1 MMKGMYFMFKKQMSS
16 KIVAVSFMI
25 LLLLSGCSA
34 DLKDSDQADKSST
47 ESTDTR
53 LFSTDKG
60 EIEIPVH
67 PKRVISDFGL
77 LGDVLALGVMP
88 VAIEDYGATDVAFKD
103 LIKDTKVLE
112 KWEPEYLMAENP
124 DLIITRNEDSYE
136 QLSKIAPTVYIP
148 VYELET
154 GERLS
159 FLSDALGLGQ
169 EKGREVVDNYETKVK
184 EAKDKL
190 KNTGLYN
197 KTFSIIRVQ
206 GENEIGVRWSNN
218 LGGQILFGALGL
230 PQTEAAL
237 REVKAGVDW
246 GATLSFE
253 AVTEYMGDYILVTEY
268 GNYQLIENNPVW
280 KSLSA
285 VQNGNIIVLSEPYMY
300 LNDIYSWSAQLDLV
314 TGELLNLAEKNGV
327 QK

>member
-1 MMKGMYFMFKKQMSS
+1 MMKGMYFMFKKQISS

-25 LLLLSGCSA
+25 LLLLSGCSV
-34 DLKDSDQADKSST
+34 DLKDSDQADKSSA

-53 LFSTDKG
+53 MFSTDKG

-67 PKRVISDFGL
+67 PQRVISDFGM
-77 LGDVLALGVMP
+77 LGDVLALGVTP
-88 VAIEDYGATDVAFKD
+88 VAIEDYGATDVAYKE
-103 LIKDTKVLE
+103 LIKDIKVLE
-112 KWEPEYLMAENP
+112 KWEAEFLMAETP
-124 DLIITRNEDSYE
+124 DLIVTRNEDNYE
-136 QLSKIAPTVYIP
+136 LFSKIAPTVYVP
-148 VYELET
+148 VYEHET
-154 GERLS
+154 EERLS
-159 FLSDALGLGQ
+159 FLSDALGLGR
-169 EKGREVVDNYETKVK
+169 EKGKDVVDTYEAKVK
-184 EAKDKL
+184 EAKVKL

-197 KTFSIIRVQ
+197 KTFSVIRVQ

-218 LGGQILFGALGL
+218 LGGQILFGALEL

-237 REVKAGVDW
+237 REVKAGTDW

-253 AVTEYMGDYILVTEY
+253 AVPEYMGDYILVTEY
-268 GNYQLIENNPVW
+268 DNYQLIENNPVW

-314 TGELLNLAEKNGV
+314 TAKLLNLVEKNGV
-327 QK
+327 

>member
-1 MMKGMYFMFKKQMSS
+1 MFKNQISRKM
-16 KIVAVSFMI
+16 VAVSFTI
-25 LLLLSGCSA
+25 LLLLSGCSV
-34 DLKDSDQADKSST
+34 DMNGSEQADKSGM

-53 LFSTDKG
+53 LFTTDKG

-67 PKRVISDFGL
+67 PQRVISDCGL
-77 LGDVLALGVMP
+77 LGDVLALGITP
-88 VAIEDYGATDVAFKD
+88 AAIEDYAATDVAYKE

-124 DLIITRNEDSYE
+124 DLIVTRNEDSYE
-136 QLSKIAPTVYIP
+136 QLSKIAPTVYVP
-148 VYELET
+148 ADELET

-159 FLSDALGLGQ
+159 FLSDALGLGK
-169 EKGREVVDNYETKVK
+169 EKGREVMDNYETKVK
-184 EAKDKL
+184 DAKTKL

-197 KTFSIIRVQ
+197 QTFSVIRVQ

-218 LGGQILFGALGL
+218 LGGQILFGALEL

-253 AVTEYMGDYILVTEY
+253 AVPEYMGDYILVTEY

-280 KSLSA
+280 KSLPA

-314 TGELLNLAEKNGV
+314 TKELLNLAEKNGLPV
-327 QK
+327 Q

>member
-60 EIEIPVH
+60 EIKIPVH

-77 LGDVLALGVMP
+77 LGDVLALGVTP

-112 KWEPEYLMAENP
+112 KWEPEYLIAENP
-124 DLIITRNEDSYE
+124 DLIITRNEDNYE
-136 QLSKIAPTVYIP
+136 QFSKIAPTVYIP

-184 EAKDKL
+184 DAKDEL

-253 AVTEYMGDYILVTEY
+253 AVPEYMGDYILVTEY

-280 KSLSA
+280 KSLPA
-285 VQNGNIIVLSEPYMY
+285 VQNGNVIVLSEPYMY

-314 TGELLNLAEKNGV
+314 TAELLNLAE
-327 QK
+327 